1 MKKGPEKPLGTPT
14 EEQLRQGKRVP
25 VVFYRTEA
33 GGEPVRES
41 LRGLAIADKK
51 AIGADIKAVEFG
63 WPLGLP
69 LCRPLQGGVHE
80 VRTDLENNRIARVL
94 FYVDAR
100 QRMVLLHAFI
110 KKTRKTPDDDFALAL
125 KNKKKHEKGLA

>member
-1 MKKGPEKPLGTPT
+1 MKERPRKPHSPPT
-14 EEQLRQGKRVP
+14 EEYLRHGKRVP
-25 VVFYRTEA
+25 AFFYRTDA
-33 GGEPVRES
+33 GGEPVREW
-41 LRGLAIADKK
+41 LQGLAIADKK
-51 AIGADIKAVEFG
+51 AIGADIKALEFG

-110 KKTRKTPDDDFALAL
+110 KKTRKTSEDDLALAL

>member
-1 MKKGPEKPLGTPT
+1 MEGRPRKPYAPTT
-14 EEQLRQGKRVP
+14 EEELRQGKRVP
-25 VVFYRTEA
+25 AFFYRTEA
-33 GGEPVRES
+33 GGEPLREW
-41 LRGLAIADKK
+41 LQGLSIADRK
-51 AIGADIKAVEFG
+51 AIGADITAVEFG

-80 VRTDLENNRIARVL
+80 VRTGLANNRIARVL

-100 QRMVLLHAFI
+100 QQMVLLHGFI
-110 KKTRKTPDDDFALAL
+110 KKTRKTPPDDLALAI